1 MMFSLPFRNR
11 RQATGRTGASTS
23 ENDNSSSLRQENIN
37 NNAAGGVE
45 DVELVPISSEQGG
58 DTDEGNYSD
67 DDSTE
72 TVIEENY
79 ARRVIDQ
86 GGDFMWNED
95 DEAHEQRRREIIRA
109 ELERVQRSNFMH
121 FMVLLLVPTCLL
133 MVIFINV
140 LTENADCDGA
150 SPHCENEPRSF
161 INAFTTRCVCSAV
174 KPELI
179 PQDLHLT
186 DDGEL

>member
-1 MMFSLPFRNR
+1 MFSFPFRNH
-11 RQATGRTGASTS
+11 RQATRTT
-23 ENDNSSSLRQENIN
+23 EN
-37 NNAAGGVE
+37 NNNNTTSSNNASAAAAAGEVE
-45 DVELVPISSEQGG
+45 DVELVPISGEQGNG
-58 DTDEGNYSD
+58 DDGDGNYYSD

-86 GGDFMWNED
+86 GGEFLWNED

-174 KPELI
+174 KPEVI
-179 PQDLHLT
+179 QD
-186 DDGEL
+186 DANGGDGEL

>member
-1 MMFSLPFRNR
+1 MFSFPFRNH
-11 RQATGRTGASTS
+11 RQAAGTTTTAVST
-23 ENDNSSSLRQENIN
+23 EN
-37 NNAAGGVE
+37 NNNNNNNTSSAAAGGVE
-45 DVELVPISSEQGG
+45 DVELVPISGEQGNG
-58 DTDEGNYSD
+58 DDDDGNYYYSD

-86 GGDFMWNED
+86 GGEFMWNED

-174 KPELI
+174 KPEVI
-179 PQDLHLT
+179 QDDT
-186 DDGEL
+186 YGGDGEL